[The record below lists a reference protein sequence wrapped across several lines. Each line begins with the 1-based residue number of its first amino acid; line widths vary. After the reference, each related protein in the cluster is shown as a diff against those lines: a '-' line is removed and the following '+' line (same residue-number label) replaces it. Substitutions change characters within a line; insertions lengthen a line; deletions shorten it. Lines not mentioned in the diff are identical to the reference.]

1 MTKAPAELVRHLL
14 DWYRTSHRE
23 LPWRRNADPYRIW
36 VSEIMLQ
43 QTRVGAVLPY
53 YERFLRRFPSVE
65 SLARAP
71 RQEVLANWA
80 GLGYYR
86 RARMLH
92 DAAKRIVGDFG
103 GQWPTDHGTMRS
115 LPGIGEYTAAAIASI
130 AFDQPRAALD
140 GNGLRVLARFADDQR
155 DIRGAACRRALKL
168 LAGSLMETV
177 PQGQRG
183 AFTQALIELGATVC
197 VPRAPRC
204 LDCPWKTACAGFA
217 AGTARELPVKGRH
230 RMPRRVEISIV
241 IARRGNRVL
250 ARERPADASIMPGFW
265 ELPTVEGL
273 SGASPDLWPVDL
285 RDVRRLGAFSH
296 AITNT
301 NYTCRVYEARA
312 ETSRVAGYRWVAV
325 ADLRRLPLATI
336 SNKAL
341 RFVSGT
347 VNQGGVP

>member
-1 MTKAPAELVRHLL
+1 MSTSPAELVRQLL
-14 DWYRTSHRE
+14 DWYHTSHRD
-23 LPWRRNADPYRIW
+23 LPWRRNADPYRVW

-43 QTRVGAVLPY
+43 QTRVEAVLPY
-53 YERFLRRFPSVE
+53 YERFLQHFPTVE
-65 SLARAP
+65 SLAMAP

-92 DAAKRIVGDFG
+92 DAAKRIVRDFG
-103 GQWPTDHGTMRS
+103 GQWPADYRTMRS

-140 GNGLRVLARFADDQR
+140 GNGLRVLARFTDDRR
-155 DIRGAACRRALKL
+155 DIRGAACRRALQV

-177 PQGQRG
+177 LPGQRG

-197 VPRAPRC
+197 IPRAPRC
-204 LDCPWKTACAGFA
+204 LNCPWKAACAGFA
-217 AGTARELPVKGRH
+217 SGTAPELPVKGRH
-230 RMPRRVEISIV
+230 RTLRRVELSIV

-273 SGASPDLWPVDL
+273 SGALPDPWPVGL
-285 RDVRRLGAFSH
+285 REVSRLGAFSH

-301 NYTCRVYEARA
+301 SYACQVYEAHA
-312 ETSRVAGYRWVAV
+312 ESSRVSGYRWVAV
-325 ADLRRLPLATI
+325 ADLRRKPLATI
-336 SNKAL
+336 SKKAL
-341 RFVSGT
+341 RFVAGT
-347 VNQGGVP
+347 IN